1 MCLNSCY
8 SPINLF
14 QVLIISVER
23 WTYISSDHCTENWA
37 KILLSWLS
45 WSLWVFRRPFFFFFL
60 SPTQTLCLTLSLSQH
75 KYPVHICTF
84 CIHFSHV
91 SFQHVFHSL
100 FGIDIRLTSPST
112 LSCLLLRNTVKAFAF
127 FHSFWNLLCFP
138 RFIGNPY

>member
-1 MCLNSCY
+1 MNSCC

-14 QVLIISVER
+14 QVLIISLER
-23 WTYISSDHCTENWA
+23 WTYISSDHRTENWA

-45 WSLWVFRRPFFFFFL
+45 WSLWVFRRRPFFFFF
-60 SPTQTLCLTLSLSQH
+60 PQHRPFVSLSASPSISIQ
-75 KYPVHICTF
+75 CTF

-112 LSCLLLRNTVKAFAF
+112 LSCLPLRNTVKAFAF

-138 RFIGNPY
+138 RFIANPY